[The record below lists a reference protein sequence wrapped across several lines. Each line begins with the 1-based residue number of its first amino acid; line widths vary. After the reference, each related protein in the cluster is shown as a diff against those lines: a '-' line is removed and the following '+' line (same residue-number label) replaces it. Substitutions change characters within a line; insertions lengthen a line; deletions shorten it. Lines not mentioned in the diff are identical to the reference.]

1 MTNLFITRYD
11 KHNQNSKAP
20 KICRI
25 KLSKN
30 KYADCL
36 KRIYRFIMHTFNKE
50 ILESNTIWKSSQPI
64 LADVVT
70 QNEKREK
77 LYNDLNFC
85 VSKNRH
91 TVITN
96 FHFPIIVTL
105 QLCKMLQVELHQL

>member
-50 ILESNTIWKSSQPI
+50 ILESNTI
-64 LADVVT
+64 
-70 QNEKREK
+70 
-77 LYNDLNFC
+77 
-85 VSKNRH
+85 
-91 TVITN
+91 
-96 FHFPIIVTL
+96 
-105 QLCKMLQVELHQL
+105 